1 MEIIKNRP
9 MPTPRS
15 GARRIPNDPADLM
28 EVGDSVAF
36 DNFSEAMALTGR
48 LKWRSKKGTMRKIK
62 STEVQTTE
70 WVVWR
75 IE

>member
-9 MPTPRS
+9 MPKAHS

-36 DNFSEAMALTGR
+36 DNFSEAVALTGR
-48 LKWRSKKGTMRKIK
+48 LKWRDKKGTLRHIK
-62 STEVQTTE
+62 PTEVQTAE